1 MNILK
6 KISFLIFFFL
16 SICFFSCSKD
26 LHFSGISQSAID
38 VINDG
43 YLIEEYSKDEIAKLI
58 GTPIVQEN
66 SGDLWIY
73 HLEKKR
79 GDATFQKTIYNK
91 TLKLKFENN
100 ILRSVEEI
108 YTN

>member
-6 KISFLIFFFL
+6 RISFLIFFFL

-26 LHFSGISQSAID
+26 LYFKGVSQGAID
-38 VINDG
+38 IINDE
-43 YLIEEYSKDEIAKLI
+43 YLTKEYSKEEIAKLI
-58 GTPIVQEN
+58 GYPIVQEN

-108 YTN
+108 HTN

>member
-26 LHFSGISQSAID
+26 VHFSGISQSNINI
-38 VINDG
+38 INDS
-43 YLIEEYSKDEIAKLI
+43 YLNKEYSKDDIAKLI
-58 GTPIVQEN
+58 GSPIIQED

-73 HLEKKR
+73 HLKKKQ
-79 GDATFQKTIYNK
+79 GNATFQKTLYNK
-91 TLKLKFENN
+91 TLKLKFKNN

-108 YTN
+108 YID